1 VDKTG
6 DVASD
11 PELGAVPP
19 REAASGQAA
28 AFPEPGFRFTTHH
41 VQAGTEFIIVGTDGH
56 SSVMQDEREGEKIA
70 ALGGAAMVSPAWPA
84 GSSNLPH
91 YAQAA
96 DPSPS
101 PASIGRVEKI
111 SGHATITRN
120 GALIEVHQGDPLF
133 KGDTVQTAS
142 GGSLTIKFIDGTV
155 FALSASARIIL
166 NEMIYSASST
176 GNSALFELVQ
186 GLIGFVAGKAAETG
200 DFRVE
205 TPVAT
210 MGIRGT
216 AIRVEISA
224 ADGATRFSLLTEPN
238 GTAGSFVLY
247 DKFNPSRVIRTVSDP
262 HVATLVV
269 LAGAAQVN
277 AAQVIKT
284 PDELR
289 SDNLFVHDIFQSVG
303 PEPGQRRGSGDFEG
317 LSPLPV
323 LGGIPSPDSPELS
336 ALIIPRALELAQVQV
351 ELPLRDIVA
360 TGSAVEDGPL
370 VVLRGINGGA
380 GRLPRAE
387 FLPAGVL
394 YNEATGEYTL
404 NPSDPAYQSLGAG
417 ETTTVSVRLSTMENG
432 RTVPVILSWTITGEN
447 DAPVVTV
454 VDPRASVEKDTSER
468 VSFNLFGLVT
478 ASDIDRTDTPAFAA
492 GSAVVAATAGADTTD
507 ASLISINQATGE
519 ISYDRASFN
528 FLGAGESAIYTI
540 SFDVVSG
547 SDRIHEVVTLTITG
561 ENDAPIVSTINP
573 AIGAEKDSS
582 EQVSFNLFGLVTA
595 VDADQTDTPAY
606 KANSVLVAAAA
617 GSNITDT
624 GLISV
629 NEATGVVSYD
639 RADFN
644 SLGSGEAAIYTI
656 SFDVVS
662 GTDTSQQTVKLT
674 IMGENDTPV
683 VTVVDP
689 SAGAEKD
696 TSERVSFNLFT
707 DLTTAHDI
715 DRTDTPGFAAGSA
728 LVAAAVGS
736 DTTNTSL
743 ISVNQATGE
752 ISYDRENFNFL
763 GAGESAIYSISFDVV
778 SGADRIHK
786 VVTLTITGE
795 NDAPVAKPDDFRGI
809 HETSPTTL
817 DVLSNDFDIDGDRL
831 TITHWTQP
839 REGTVFL
846 NASGELVFDP
856 GKDFETLSAGQT
868 ATVSFDYT
876 IADNSGGTASEAAT
890 VHLEGSGQFTS
901 PLHSAPATGTLPVN
915 GQSVSIE
922 LEAPERTTTS
932 SVDIGLDIAFGAQR
946 PMNILYI
953 VDISGSTGDEFEG
966 TPTGD
971 LNRDGESNTILDAEI
986 DGLIK
991 LTEQVRSL
999 GFSPRDVSVTVIPFD
1014 ASADPASNDAPSV
1027 SFRLGTSGDETIAN
1041 FLKSL
1046 SIGGG
1051 TNFENALQAAVE
1063 KLHALDP
1070 DGNENN
1076 IVYFLSDGF
1085 GSGSF
1090 ADEVTTLNSV
1100 FETQIAAIGIGG
1112 DARLDRLDQI
1122 DNTGGAERVTS
1133 SDELNAALVGTFR
1146 PGEVVDLQIFVNG
1159 REIPGIGLEDL
1170 VETENGLALDV
1181 SAMDLSLHAGEIN
1194 RVLASVTFT
1203 DGLTL
1208 TTQLGIIGALPWST
1222 DL

>member
-11 PELGAVPP
+11 PELDAAPTW
-19 REAASGQAA
+19 EAASGQAA

-84 GSSNLPH
+84 GSPSLPH

-111 SGHATITRN
+111 SGYATITRN
-120 GALIEVHQGDPLF
+120 GALVEVHQGDPLF

-303 PEPGQRRGSGDFEG
+303 PELGQRRGSGDFEG

-492 GSAVVAATAGADTTD
+492 GSAVVAATAGSDTTD

-547 SDRIHEVVTLTITG
+547 S
-561 ENDAPIVSTINP
+561 
-573 AIGAEKDSS
+573 
-582 EQVSFNLFGLVTA
+582 
-595 VDADQTDTPAY
+595 
-606 KANSVLVAAAA
+606 
-617 GSNITDT
+617 
-624 GLISV
+624 
-629 NEATGVVSYD
+629 
-639 RADFN
+639 
-644 SLGSGEAAIYTI
+644 
-656 SFDVVS
+656 
-662 GTDTSQQTVKLT
+662 
-674 IMGENDTPV
+674 
-683 VTVVDP
+683 
-689 SAGAEKD
+689 
-696 TSERVSFNLFT
+696 
-707 DLTTAHDI
+707 
-715 DRTDTPGFAAGSA
+715 
-728 LVAAAVGS
+728 
-736 DTTNTSL
+736 
-743 ISVNQATGE
+743 
-752 ISYDRENFNFL
+752 
-763 GAGESAIYSISFDVV
+763 
-778 SGADRIHK
+778 DRIHK

-876 IADNSGGTASEAAT
+876 IADNSGVTASEAAT
-890 VHLEGSGQFTS
+890 VHVEGSGQFTS

-1076 IVYFLSDGF
+1076 IAYFLSDGF

-1100 FETQIAAIGIGG
+1100 FETQIAAIGIGE

-1159 REIPGIGLEDL
+1159 RGIPGIGLEDL
-1170 VETENGLALDV
+1170 VETDNGLALDV
-1181 SAMDLSLHAGEIN
+1181 SATDLSLHAGEIN

-1208 TTQLGIIGALPWST
+1208 TTQLDIIGALPWST